1 MRGNGNGGNG
11 HESGEVTQADFDAA
25 LAALGAPRDRVDRIT
40 AFAASQC
47 NALLQMINAQS
58 DATSGM
64 IKLLNEQFSLI
75 EGEIARLKAQK
86 LRDRR
91 IDLSGEDAGP
101 THLSQ

>member
-25 LAALGAPRDRVDRIT
+25 LAALGAPRDRVDRIA

-64 IKLLNEQFSLI
+64 IKLLNERFSPHR
-75 EGEIARLKAQK
+75 G
-86 LRDRR
+86 RDRQAQSAEAAR
-91 IDLSGEDAGP
+91 SA
-101 THLSQ
+101 H